1 MKVMSDTPFL
11 QSALPETIEQTVA
24 QMPATPKRSK
34 ALRQLVGNS
43 DNSRR
48 QSDAPVSPAVRQS
61 RPKGGR
67 P

>member
-1 MKVMSDTPFL
+1 MKVMMDSPHL
-11 QSALPETIEQTVA
+11 QPAFPESIEQTVA

-48 QSDAPVSPAVRQS
+48 QSDAPVSLAVRPLPQK
-61 RPKGGR
+61 KGR
-67 P
+67 S